1 MVAVSIV
8 TGPIQSGKT
17 TRLARW
23 AQSRGHVAGVLS
35 PDGPDGRT
43 FVDPATGESIAM
55 ENPDPDEP
63 VQAIGRFRF
72 RTAAFDWA
80 NARLLVTAKGP
91 GTIVIDEVGPLE
103 LAGGGLRA
111 GVAAALARSD
121 GRTILVV
128 RETLLGDV
136 RRAFS
141 IPHAGI
147 EPLTG

>member
-1 MVAVSIV
+1 MSIV
-8 TGPIQSGKT
+8 TGPIRTGKT

-23 AQSRGHVAGVLS
+23 AEARGNVTGVLS
-35 PDGPDGRT
+35 PDGPDGRI
-43 FVDPATGESIAM
+43 FVDLATGESIAM

-72 RTAAFDWA
+72 RSAAFDWA
-80 NARLLVTAKGP
+80 NARLLAAANGP
-91 GTIVIDEVGPLE
+91 GTVIVDEVGPLE
-103 LAGGGLRA
+103 LDGGGLRQ
-111 GVAAALARSD
+111 GVAATLARPD

-128 RETLLGDV
+128 RETLVDDV
-136 RRAFS
+136 RRTLD